1 MLTLNIEQLLL
12 LAQYGINLDTSF
24 QDGVGTGVTV
34 VYDPL
39 LGYEASKHQK
49 VGQYLD
55 DQSAFTRLPF
65 VEAMASILPLLGVGT
80 TPTWTDF
87 TLASPWTQFSGAY
100 PNASYYL
107 DPFGVVHLRGVIAG
121 GTEAQTILTLPA
133 AIVPTYNQI
142 VATNGFLGGSSIST
156 VLNVNTSGTIVSAG
170 TPSGTYAFL
179 SMDNI
184 SYRLR

>member
-55 DQSAFTRLPF
+55 DQSAFARLPF

-80 TPTWTDF
+80 TPTWTDL
-87 TLASPWTQFSGAY
+87 TLEAPWTQYAGLY
-100 PNASYYL
+100 PNAAYYV
-107 DPFGVVHLRGVIAG
+107 DPFGTVHLRGAVAS
-121 GTEAQTILTLPA
+121 GTNSQTISILPST
-133 AIVPTYNQI
+133 IWPVSNQLI
-142 VATNGFLGGSSIST
+142 ATNGIIGGSSVST
-156 VLNVNTSGTIVSAG
+156 VLFVGTGGSLQTTALPAG
-170 TPSGTYAFL
+170 TYSFL
-179 SMDNI
+179 CLDNLTF
-184 SYRLR
+184 RLR